1 MAELIAG
8 IDLGTTNSEISF
20 FIDGKIVLIPIDG
33 DPIMPSCVGIDPSGK
48 LIVGRSAK
56 NQMVSYP
63 ESTIVSIKRKMGND
77 VRVTLGDKS
86 LSPEEVSAII
96 LRQLKNKAEEHLNQP
111 VKKAVITVPAFF
123 QDHQRQATLEAGK
136 LAGLDVVRI
145 INEPTAASVAY
156 EADHTSNQ
164 NILVYDLGGG
174 TFDVSLVSVENG
186 IVEVKSSHGDTQL
199 GGDDFDNKIIDHLL
213 EHIKQNHKTDL
224 SADKKIRQRLWK
236 AAEKAKRELSDQPFT
251 RIREEYVTD
260 SIHLDIEISREEY
273 ESMIMPLL
281 QKALDCIHACLRD
294 AEKVSGDID
303 RIVLVGGSTRTPLVH
318 SLIERTLGKTP
329 QFEINPDLIV
339 SMGAAAHGAVIGGA
353 TTHSILVDITPFSF
367 GTSAVDFED
376 DRPNYDRFVAVIK
389 RNTPLPASKTEAFCT
404 VFDGQNSVEVNIYQ
418 GESSSAS
425 ANTFIGK
432 FLVQGLSNI
441 PAPNTILLNLDL
453 DLNGMLKVTAT
464 EKSTGL
470 SKTVMMDTK
479 KPQTSKNSDAS
490 EKLFSGL
497 SGMEGFDFDTS
508 DESSDETI
516 VASGDSSPDNDGLLV
531 QAKNLRKR
539 AEKLLGS
546 NINEEDAEE
555 LKDLLEK
562 SREVIASGETGLL
575 SDYNASLED
584 LIFYLED

>member
-33 DPIMPSCVGIDPSGK
+33 DPVMPSCVGIDPSGK
-48 LIVGRSAK
+48 MIVGRSAK

-63 ESTIVSIKRKMGND
+63 ESTVVSIKRKMGND
-77 VRVTLGDKS
+77 VHVTLGDKS
-86 LSPEEVSAII
+86 FSPEEVSAII
-96 LRQLKNKAEEHLNQP
+96 LRQLKNKAEEYLKQP

-156 EADHTSNQ
+156 EADHSGNQ

-186 IVEVKSSHGDTQL
+186 IVEVKSSHGDTLL
-199 GGDDFDNKIIDHLL
+199 GGDDFDNLIIEHLL
-213 EHIKQNHKTDL
+213 KHIKESHSTDL
-224 SADKKIRQRLWK
+224 SSDKKIRQRLWK
-236 AAEKAKRELSDQPFT
+236 AAEKAKRDLSDHPFT
-251 RIREEYVTD
+251 KIREEYITD

-281 QKALDCIHACLRD
+281 QKTLDCIHACLGD
-294 AEKVSGDID
+294 VGKVSGDID
-303 RIVLVGGSTRTPLVH
+303 RVLLVGGSTRTPLVH
-318 SLIERTLGKTP
+318 TLIERMLNKTP
-329 QFEINPDLIV
+329 QGEINPDLIV
-339 SMGAAAHGAVIGGA
+339 SMGAAAHGAVIGGV

-376 DRPNYDRFVAVIK
+376 DRPNYDKFVPVIK

-404 VFDGQNSVEVNIYQ
+404 VLDGQESVEVNIYQ
-418 GESSSAS
+418 GESASAS

-432 FLVQGLSNI
+432 FLIQGLSDI
-441 PAPNTILLNLDL
+441 PAPNVILLNLEL

-479 KPQTSKNSDAS
+479 KPQASNNTNAS
-490 EKLFSGL
+490 ENLFTGL
-497 SGMEGFDFDTS
+497 PEMEGIDFDSGTES
-508 DESSDETI
+508 TDEDFISSDN
-516 VASGDSSPDNDGLLV
+516 SSDGNDLLI
-531 QAKNLRKR
+531 QAKSLRKR

-546 NINEEDAEE
+546 NINKEDAEE

-562 SREVIASGETGLL
+562 SREAVASGETGLL

-584 LIFYLED
+584 LVFYLED